1 MRPEPAI
8 ERHEASHEQK
18 RAESFHRK
26 RKRNHDAQQRDDIQ
40 IAAAGAFAGE
50 YKVANAD
57 AAADE
62 QRETRC
68 KRGKAEAAALN
79 EHKQNALPEIRPVH
93 KRIIH
98 GKARDTRG
106 GGRREKR
113 VHRVCEPPAFRR
125 DRQREQHGADK
136 NKDHKADDEHARG

>member
-1 MRPEPAI
+1 MISIAIVSVTSGSPLKADKLELPGMKLKISKPALQNAGDGDEHRDPCAEPAI

-18 RAESFHRK
+18 RAERFHRK

-68 KRGKAEAAALN
+68 KRGTA
-79 EHKQNALPEIRPVH
+79 RPPH
-93 KRIIH
+93 
-98 GKARDTRG
+98 
-106 GGRREKR
+106 
-113 VHRVCEPPAFRR
+113 
-125 DRQREQHGADK
+125 
-136 NKDHKADDEHARG
+136 